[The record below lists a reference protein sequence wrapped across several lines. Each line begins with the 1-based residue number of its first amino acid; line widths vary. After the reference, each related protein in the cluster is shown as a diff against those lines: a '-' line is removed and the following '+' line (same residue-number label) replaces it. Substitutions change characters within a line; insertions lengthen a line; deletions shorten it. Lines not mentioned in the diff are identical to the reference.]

1 MKDFLLIF
9 ALVGILGYL
18 SLFLGSFGLLLFAA
32 AVIAALFAML
42 IKFWFQLEAVTERL
56 DRLMEERNGEEQ
68 V

>member
-9 ALVGILGYL
+9 VLVGILGYL

>member
-1 MKDFLLIF
+1 MKDFLLVF
-9 ALVGILGYL
+9 VLVGVLGYL
-18 SLFLGSFGLLLFAA
+18 FLFLGSFGLLIFAA